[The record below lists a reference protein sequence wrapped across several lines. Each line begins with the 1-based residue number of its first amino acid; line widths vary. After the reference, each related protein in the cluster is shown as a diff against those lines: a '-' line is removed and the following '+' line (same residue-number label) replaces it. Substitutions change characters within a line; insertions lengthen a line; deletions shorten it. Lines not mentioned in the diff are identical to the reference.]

1 MTALNLEYYKGI
13 IKERMG
19 EKRYIHSVN
28 VAKAAKHLA
37 EKYSADVEKAVVAG
51 ILHDVTKETP
61 YDVQL
66 KIIQENGIILDGVQQ
81 FSPKTWHAISGS
93 VYVKT
98 QLGITDAEILN
109 AIRYHT
115 SGRENMSLLEKVI
128 FVADF
133 IGEERDYKG
142 VDVMRKKAENSLEE
156 AMLYGVTFSITDL
169 ATRQCAIDQNTLAL
183 YNQLIINNNIN
194 NIKE

>member
-13 IKERMG
+13 IKKRMG
-19 EKRYIHSVN
+19 DKRYIHSVN
-28 VAKAAKHLA
+28 VARSAKHLA
-37 EKYSADVEKAVVAG
+37 EKYGANVEKAVIAG

-61 YDVQL
+61 YDIQL
-66 KIIQENGIILDGVQQ
+66 KIMQENGIILDSVQQ
-81 FSPKTWHAISGS
+81 VSPKLWHAISGS

-142 VDVMRKKAENSLEE
+142 VDVMRKKAESSLDE

-169 ATRQCAIDQNTLAL
+169 AARQCAIDQNTLAL
-183 YNQLIINNNIN
+183 YNQLIINNN
-194 NIKE
+194 K